1 MLMLSAVRP
10 SDLEKVLA
18 LYERSF
24 PENERSPLEP
34 MLEDKTGSA
43 EILSVHRDQTFC
55 GFVCILKC
63 DDLVHIIY
71 FAVEE
76 TMRGQGTGSS
86 ILHLVQQRYPDMRII
101 VDIEQPKEYAENNAQ
116 RIRRK
121 AFYLRC
127 GYQENNFEY
136 NWRETDY
143 TVLSSGGGITHEE
156 FRMFWKHLIEIMPQA
171 RIY

>member
-1 MLMLSAVRP
+1 
-10 SDLEKVLA
+10 
-18 LYERSF
+18 
-24 PENERSPLEP
+24 
-34 MLEDKTGSA
+34 
-43 EILSVHRDQTFC
+43 
-55 GFVCILKC
+55 
-63 DDLVHIIY
+63 
-71 FAVEE
+71 
-76 TMRGQGTGSS
+76 MRGQGTGSS

-101 VDIEQPKEYAENNAQ
+101 VDVEQPKEYAENNAQ

>member
-1 MLMLSAVRP
+1 MLTLSAVNTA
-10 SDLEKVLA
+10 DLAKVLS

-24 PENERSPLEP
+24 PENERSPLDP
-34 MLEDKTGSA
+34 MIEDQTGSA
-43 EILSVHRDQTFC
+43 EVLSVHQNDAFC

-76 TMRGQGTGSS
+76 AMRGQGTGSN
-86 ILHLVQQRYPDMRII
+86 ILKLVQQSYPGMRII
-101 VDIEQPKEYAENNAQ
+101 VDIEQPKEYADHNAQ

-127 GYQENNFEY
+127 GYQENDFEY

-143 TVLSSGGGITHEE
+143 TVLSCGGSITHDE
-156 FRMFWKHLIEIMPQA
+156 FRMFWRHLTQIMPKA